1 MSLAALLAGLDSG
14 AMSARGATED
24 ALSRASRA
32 AGLNALITL
41 TADAARAAAE
51 RADAARAM
59 GAPGELLGV
68 PYAHKDLFCTLDV
81 TTTAGSR
88 MLAKF
93 VPPYSATIHEKLDA
107 SGAVLIG
114 KANMDEFA
122 MGSSNEHSY
131 FGAARNPWDPDRVP
145 GGSSGGSAA
154 LVAARIV
161 PFATAS
167 DTGGSI
173 RQPAALCGV
182 TGIKPTYGRV
192 SRYGMIAYASSLDQA
207 GVIAT
212 SAHDAALALSVI
224 AGFDPRDPTS
234 VDAPPIDVS
243 DALSMSLAGLRIG
256 RPRQWCGEGIDSGV
270 ANAVDAALAI
280 YAEHGARIVDIDLPS
295 SEHAIAA
302 YYVIAPAEA
311 SSNLARFDGV
321 RYGHRC
327 AHPKDL
333 ADLYTRSREEGFG
346 HEVQKRILTGTYVLS
361 AGYYEAY
368 YHRALKV
375 RRLIANDFARA
386 FNEVD
391 LIAGPTSPCVAFKL
405 GEKLA
410 DPVAMYLA
418 DVNTVSVNLAGLPAL
433 SIPCGFSDGLPV
445 GLQLCAP
452 WWQESR
458 LIGAAHAYQRVT
470 DWHRA
475 LPPGIA

>member
-1 MSLAALLAGLDSG
+1 MSLLSLLAALDDGST
-14 AMSARGATED
+14 SARAATEN
-24 ALSRASRA
+24 ALDRA
-32 AGLNALITL
+32 ARHADLNALITIA
-41 TADAARAAAE
+41 ADAARAAGDAADAE
-51 RADAARAM
+51 RARGAR
-59 GAPGELLGV
+59 GALLGV
-68 PYAHKDLFCTLDV
+68 PFAHKDVFCTRDILS
-81 TTTAGSR
+81 TAGSK
-88 MLAKF
+88 MLANF
-93 VPPYSATIHEKLDA
+93 VPPYSATIHDKLQA
-107 SGAVLIG
+107 AGAVLIG

-122 MGSSNEHSY
+122 MGSSNEHSH
-131 FGAARNPWDPDRVP
+131 FGAVRNPWDRSRVP

-154 LVAARIV
+154 LVAARVV

-212 SAHDAALALSVI
+212 SAHDAAIALNVI

-234 VDAPPIDVS
+234 VDAPPIDI
-243 DALSMSLAGLRIG
+243 DGALAMSLAGLRIG
-256 RPRQWCGEGIDSGV
+256 RPRQWCGAGIDAGV
-270 ANAVDAALAI
+270 ANAIDAALAV
-280 YAEHGARIVDIDLPS
+280 YAAHGARIVDVDLPS

-327 AHPKDL
+327 ANPKDL

-361 AGYYEAY
+361 AGYYDAY

-375 RRLIANDFARA
+375 RRLIAEDFARV
-386 FNEVD
+386 FNDVD
-391 LIAGPTSPCVAFKL
+391 VIAGPTSPSVAFKL

-418 DVNTVSVNLAGLPAL
+418 DINTVSVNLAGLPAL

-458 LIGAAHAYQRVT
+458 LIGAAHAFQQVT

-475 LPPGIA
+475 VPGGAA